1 MGPFTEE
8 SDGETAGVL
17 ILLVPTVSFTVFSEQ
32 TQLCGFEWFFNFSKI
47 RSAESRT
54 RPWPLA
60 RLTTVDR
67 SFNGTPCGCWGIIE
81 ECGKRP
87 QCVADRCSLLVTRSR
102 SSISLAP
109 KIWMTKSK
117 AMRSRS
123 KNERRSLK
131 VEIWRFAVPVV
142 LPPKSKHQQLIWQ
155 QRSRDARNGN
165 LAARATST
173 LMIPIWTPLLS
184 ATIFI
189 HLKVNK
195 CN

>member
-109 KIWMTKSK
+109 QNLNDKIESHEEPIKKWTAFTES
-117 AMRSRS
+117 
-123 KNERRSLK
+123 
-131 VEIWRFAVPVV
+131 
-142 LPPKSKHQQLIWQ
+142 
-155 QRSRDARNGN
+155 GN
-165 LAARATST
+165 LTICGAGGFASQVE
-173 LMIPIWTPLLS
+173 TP
-184 ATIFI
+184 TIN
-189 HLKVNK
+189 LTTTVTW
-195 CN
+195 CS